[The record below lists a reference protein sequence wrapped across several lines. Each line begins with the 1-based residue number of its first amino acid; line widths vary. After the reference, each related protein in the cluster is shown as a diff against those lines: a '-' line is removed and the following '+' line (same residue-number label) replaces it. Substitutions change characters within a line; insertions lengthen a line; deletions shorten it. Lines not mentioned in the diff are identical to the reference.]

1 MRPKIVILILGFGFG
16 VLGIIALLKGVP
28 GRHADGGGQTPS
40 GVATAN
46 PQPGQAAPIPNP
58 GHAAP
63 VNSSNAVAETAE
75 SRAAAIEKDLAA
87 IQELL
92 DAVDGTN
99 NPVIISALIEK
110 VALPEPKV
118 RDAAL
123 DALKQINDTNA
134 VPGLKKAAD
143 NMKDPRGKVAVLD
156 TIDYLLLPGVTD
168 GVAPELATNTASHV
182 SITNRP
188 SRRINMQANPNA
200 NGGNG
205 NGPKRGRRPNAVTGQ
220 PQ

>member
-1 MRPKIVILILGFGFG
+1 

-28 GRHADGGGQTPS
+28 GRHADGNGQTPS
-40 GVATAN
+40 AVATTN
-46 PQPGQAAPIPNP
+46 PQSNQTTLIPNP
-58 GHAAP
+58 AHAAP

-75 SRAAAIEKDLAA
+75 SRAAAIEKELAA

-110 VALPEPKV
+110 VELPQPTV
-118 RDAAL
+118 QAAAL

-134 VPGLKKAAD
+134 VPGLKKAMD
-143 NMKDPRGKVAVLD
+143 DIKDPRGKVAVLD
-156 TIDYLLLPGVTD
+156 TIDYLILPGATD
-168 GVAPELATNTASHV
+168 DVPPELATNTSFRV
-182 SITNRP
+182 SYTNRP
-188 SRRINMQANPNA
+188 SMRNSMQANPNA

-205 NGPKRGRRPNAVTGQ
+205 NGPKRGRRPNAASGQ